1 MLGFASMGVTRS
13 FERKFGSL
21 SVEEQ
26 QEIFRGME
34 LVWEELCNENTA
46 VTRDLPTLHA
56 LDNLGTFYFRAGKY
70 YVTFHFNEKNTM
82 ITYAKIMTRKD
93 LRRK

>member
-21 SVEEQ
+21 TVEEQ
-26 QEIFRGME
+26 QAIFQEME
-34 LVWEELCNENTA
+34 LVWEELCSEKTVA
-46 VTRDLPTLHA
+46 TRDLPALHA
-56 LDNLGTFYFRAGKY
+56 LDDLGTFYFRADKY
-70 YVTFHFNEKNTM
+70 YITFYFDETNRI

>member
-13 FERKFGSL
+13 FERKFSSL
-21 SVEEQ
+21 TAEEQ
-26 QEIFRGME
+26 QEIFQGME
-34 LVWEELCNENTA
+34 LVWEEFCSEKTVA
-46 VTRDLPTLHA
+46 TRALPTLHA
-56 LDNLGTFYFRAGKY
+56 LDDLGTFYFRAGKY
-70 YVTFHFNEKNTM
+70 YVTFRFDETSRI